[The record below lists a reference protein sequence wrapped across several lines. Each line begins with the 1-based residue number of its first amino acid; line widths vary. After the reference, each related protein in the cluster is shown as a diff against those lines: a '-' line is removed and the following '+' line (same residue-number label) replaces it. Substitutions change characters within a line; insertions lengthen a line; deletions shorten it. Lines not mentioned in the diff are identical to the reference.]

1 MPAVLIGL
9 TTKLD
14 WIINRIFLP
23 IYYITAER
31 FTVIGQSMEPII
43 KEGERVFITKTYY
56 KWNKIKRNDIIG
68 LYNNQKIEIKRIIGI
83 PNDQLTINQSS
94 ITLNGKKI
102 INVDNIQYKIQD
114 KKIRLKNEEYFV
126 VGENYNK
133 SVDSRNYGPI
143 TKNQII
149 GKVMSR

>member
-14 WIINRIFLP
+14 WIINRVLLP

>member
-1 MPAVLIGL
+1 M
-9 TTKLD
+9 
-14 WIINRIFLP
+14 
-23 IYYITAER
+23 
-31 FTVIGQSMEPII
+31 
-43 KEGERVFITKTYY
+43 
-56 KWNKIKRNDIIG
+56 
-68 LYNNQKIEIKRIIGI
+68 
-83 PNDQLTINQSS
+83 TINQSS